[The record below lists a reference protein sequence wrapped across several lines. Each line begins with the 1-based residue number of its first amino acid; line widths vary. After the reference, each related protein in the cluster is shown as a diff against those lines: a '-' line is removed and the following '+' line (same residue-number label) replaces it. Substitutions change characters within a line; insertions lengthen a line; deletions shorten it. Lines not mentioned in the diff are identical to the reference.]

1 MLLDREKERKESRMT
16 SELPTGAV
24 VLTVVLINMG

>member
-16 SELPTGAV
+16 PELPTGTV
-24 VLTVVLINMG
+24 VLTVALINMG